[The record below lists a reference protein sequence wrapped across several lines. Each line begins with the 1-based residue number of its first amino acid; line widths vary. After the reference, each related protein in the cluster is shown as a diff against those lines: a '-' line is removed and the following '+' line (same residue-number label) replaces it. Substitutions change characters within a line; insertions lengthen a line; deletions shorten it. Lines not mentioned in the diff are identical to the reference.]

1 MTYNLLLFNTRLKTT
16 FSSFVIYP
24 LFFPDLVPIS
34 RKRKLPFLRRAQL
47 SWSHTVLGKNLTSA
61 VIKLF
66 RIYESRFPCKHIIE
80 LVFTALTELDWKLK
94 IHSIVQFKEAM
105 FQLLGKGSKS
115 TQFSKHKN
123 TKMTKPCQIPSTLQ
137 HRVLWQLKNKVVLDE
152 KLGCKPETPC
162 CP

>member
-16 FSSFVIYP
+16 LSSFVIYP

-47 SWSHTVLGKNLTSA
+47 SCHTVLGKNLTSA

-80 LVFTALTELDWKLK
+80 LVFTALTELD
-94 IHSIVQFKEAM
+94 
-105 FQLLGKGSKS
+105 
-115 TQFSKHKN
+115 
-123 TKMTKPCQIPSTLQ
+123 
-137 HRVLWQLKNKVVLDE
+137 
-152 KLGCKPETPC
+152 
-162 CP
+162 